1 MIKIRRTY
9 VKVFNDF
16 LDEYPSAKEFW
27 NIVSRITTI
36 KGSFDDLDASIIIQ
50 ISNGYNAF
58 MISWNAYKTT
68 MDVTNLSIDDKNVI
82 SEINSFV
89 VLVNSQIK

>member
-1 MIKIRRTY
+1 MIWK
-9 VKVFNDF
+9 N
-16 LDEYPSAKEFW
+16 E
-27 NIVSRITTI
+27 
-36 KGSFDDLDASIIIQ
+36 IIQ
-50 ISNGYNAF
+50 IYFNAF